1 MRKSA
6 QIHSCALRILSG
18 VRPRNCGVSRSR
30 IASSGYRPNH
40 TRGGGGGLFSDFA
53 LGGSEVAAFL
63 GTLFLGVLEGRGLST
78 GM

>member
-1 MRKSA
+1 MA
-6 QIHSCALRILSG
+6 CQEAGLLPLGIGPIIH
-18 VRPRNCGVSRSR
+18 
-30 IASSGYRPNH
+30 
-40 TRGGGGGLFSDFA
+40 GGGGGLFSDFA

>member
-6 QIHSCALRILSG
+6 KIHSCALRILSG

-40 TRGGGGGLFSDFA
+40 IRGCSLTLLWAAVRLQPFLELCSSA
-53 LGGSEVAAFL
+53 CLRAVA
-63 GTLFLGVLEGRGLST
+63 
-78 GM
+78 